1 MQPSPY
7 TPGQVAREVV
17 GRAEQL
23 AEIGERLMYMTELG
37 RLIGRIRVDTGPR
50 GVGKTS
56 LLREVQRA
64 AEARGVVTVWV
75 TAGGEEP
82 LTAAIATQIRA
93 RTAGWKKKSRGRL
106 LRAIDQVS
114 ITAGV
119 PGVAQLGATVKPAQS
134 AEGASPEPSFKE
146 LIVETVKAARDE
158 GHRGLVLLIDEVQDA
173 DRQGLRTLAVTWQD
187 LQAEAD
193 ALPAGVF
200 AAGLPQTPEIIS
212 AAATFSERFAY
223 RTLHRLGPDASRVAL
238 VKPAGQVGVD
248 WAPDALEAVIAQTN
262 GYPHTLQLYADAA
275 WARAGYPD
283 PGGQIGMPDV
293 EHAAR
298 QVAED
303 MDALFRARWNNA
315 TPVQRRFMTAMAR
328 SLTDDRVS
336 SRSDIAAVMGRD
348 SRAISA
354 ARAGLIDKGLIAVAG
369 HGLLEF
375 SIPGFAEFVHA
386 QEG

>member
-23 AEIGERLMYMTELG
+23 AEIGERLMYMAELG

-56 LLREVQRA
+56 LLREVQRE
-64 AEARGVVTVWV
+64 AEARGVATVWV
-75 TAGGEEP
+75 TAGGDEP
-82 LTAAIATQIRA
+82 LVAAVATQIRA
-93 RTAGWKKKSRGRL
+93 RATGWRKKSRGRL
-106 LRAIDQVS
+106 VRAIDQLSV
-114 ITAGV
+114 TAGV
-119 PGVAQLGATVKPAQS
+119 PGVAQVGATIKPVQ
-134 AEGASPEPSFKE
+134 GAAEPSFKE
-146 LIVETVKAARDE
+146 LIIETATAVREE

-173 DRQGLRTLAVTWQD
+173 DRLSLRTLAVSWQD
-187 LQAEAD
+187 LQAEAGT
-193 ALPAGVF
+193 LPAGVF

-223 RTLHRLGPDASRVAL
+223 RTLHRLGPEASRVAL
-238 VKPAGQVGVD
+238 VKPAAAVGVD
-248 WAPDALEAVIAQTN
+248 WAEDALDAVVAQTH

-275 WARAGYPD
+275 WTRAGYPD
-283 PGGQIGMPDV
+283 PGGRIRMADV

-298 QVAED
+298 QVTED

-315 TPVQRRFMTAMAR
+315 TPVQQQFISAMAQ
-328 SLTDDRVS
+328 SLTDDRLAG
-336 SRSDIAAVMGRD
+336 RSDIAAIMGRD

-375 SIPGFAEFVHA
+375 TIPGFAKFVRE
-386 QEG
+386 QDD

>member
-64 AEARGVVTVWV
+64 AEARAVVTVWV

-283 PGGQIGMPDV
+283 PGGQIGMADV

-315 TPVQRRFMTAMAR
+315 TPVQRRFMTAMAQ

-336 SRSDIAAVMGRD
+336 SRSDIAAALGRD

>member
-23 AEIGERLMYMTELG
+23 AEIGERLMYMAELG

-56 LLREVQRA
+56 LLREVQRE

-75 TAGGEEP
+75 TAGGDEP
-82 LTAAIATQIRA
+82 LVAAIAAQIRG

-106 LRAIDQVS
+106 LRAVDQVS

-119 PGVAQLGATVKPAQS
+119 PGVAQVGATVKPSQS
-134 AEGASPEPSFKE
+134 TDGSTGEPSFKE
-146 LIVETVKAARDE
+146 LILETVKAAREE

-173 DRQGLRTLAVTWQD
+173 DRQGLRMLAVTWQD

-238 VKPAGQVGVD
+238 VRPAGQVGVD
-248 WAPDALEAVIAQTN
+248 WDPDALEAVIAQTN

-283 PGGQIGMPDV
+283 PGGRIRTSDV

-315 TPVQRRFMTAMAR
+315 TPVQRRFMSAMAQ
-328 SLTDDRVS
+328 SLTADQVA
-336 SRSDIAAVMGRD
+336 SRSDIATVMGRD

-386 QEG
+386 QDD

>member
-23 AEIGERLMYMTELG
+23 AEIGERLMYMAELG

-56 LLREVQRA
+56 LLREVQRE

-75 TAGGEEP
+75 TAGGDEP
-82 LTAAIATQIRA
+82 LVAAIAAQIRG

-106 LRAIDQVS
+106 LRAVDQVS

-119 PGVAQLGATVKPAQS
+119 PGVAQVGATVKPSQS
-134 AEGASPEPSFKE
+134 TDGSAGEPSFKE
-146 LIVETVKAARDE
+146 LILETVKAAREE

-193 ALPAGVF
+193 TLPAGVF

-248 WAPDALEAVIAQTN
+248 WDPDALEAVIAQTN

-283 PGGQIGMPDV
+283 PGGRIRTSDV

-315 TPVQRRFMTAMAR
+315 TPVQRRFMSAMAQ
-328 SLTDDRVS
+328 SLTADRVA
-336 SRSDIAAVMGRD
+336 SRSDIATVMGRD

-386 QEG
+386 QDD

>member
-7 TPGQVAREVV
+7 TPGQVARDVV
-17 GRAEQL
+17 GRTEQL

-56 LLREVQRA
+56 LLREVQRD

-75 TAGGEEP
+75 TAGGDEP
-82 LTAAIATQIRA
+82 LASAIATQIRVRGA
-93 RTAGWKKKSRGRL
+93 AWKKKSRGRL
-106 LRAIDQVS
+106 LRAIDQVNF
-114 ITAGV
+114 TAGV
-119 PGVAQLGATVKPAQS
+119 PGVAQIGATVKPAQGGQ
-134 AEGASPEPSFKE
+134 AESSFKE
-146 LIVETVKAARDE
+146 LIVETVTAARGE
-158 GHRGLVLLIDEVQDA
+158 GHRGLVLLIDEIQDA
-173 DRQGLRTLAVTWQD
+173 DRAGLRTLAVTWQD
-187 LQAEAD
+187 LQAEAA

-223 RTLHRLGPDASRVAL
+223 RTLQRLGADASRVAL
-238 VKPAGQVGVD
+238 VKPAGEAGVG
-248 WAPDALEAVIAQTN
+248 WAPDALDAVIAQTS
-262 GYPHTLQLYADAA
+262 GYPYTLQLYADAA

-283 PGGQIGMPDV
+283 PGGQIRIADV

-315 TPVQRRFMTAMAR
+315 TPVQRRFLSAMAQTL
-328 SLTDDRVS
+328 SDDRS
-336 SRSDIAAVMGRD
+336 ASRADIAAAMGRD

-354 ARAGLIDKGLIAVAG
+354 ARAALIDKGLIAVAG

-375 SIPGFAEFVHA
+375 TIPGFAGFVRA
-386 QEG
+386 QEA

>member
-23 AEIGERLMYMTELG
+23 AEIGERLMYMAELG

-56 LLREVQRA
+56 LLREVQRE

-75 TAGGEEP
+75 TAGGDEP
-82 LTAAIATQIRA
+82 LVAAIAAQIRG

-106 LRAIDQVS
+106 LRAVDQVS

-119 PGVAQLGATVKPAQS
+119 PGVAQVGATVKSSQPTDGS
-134 AEGASPEPSFKE
+134 AGEPSFKE
-146 LIVETVKAARDE
+146 LILETVKAAREE

-248 WAPDALEAVIAQTN
+248 WDPDALEAVIAQTN

-283 PGGQIGMPDV
+283 PGGRIRTSDV

-315 TPVQRRFMTAMAR
+315 TPVQRRFMSAMAQ
-328 SLTDDRVS
+328 SLTADQVA
-336 SRSDIAAVMGRD
+336 SRSDIATVMGRD

-386 QEG
+386 QDD

>member
-1 MQPSPY
+1 MC
-7 TPGQVAREVV
+7 
-17 GRAEQL
+17 
-23 AEIGERLMYMTELG
+23 
-37 RLIGRIRVDTGPR
+37 R
-50 GVGKTS
+50 G
-56 LLREVQRA
+56 
-64 AEARGVVTVWV
+64 
-75 TAGGEEP
+75 
-82 LTAAIATQIRA
+82 
-93 RTAGWKKKSRGRL
+93 
-106 LRAIDQVS
+106 
-114 ITAGV
+114 
-119 PGVAQLGATVKPAQS
+119 GATRCDGQTGAVRR
-134 AEGASPEPSFKE
+134 GASPEPSFKE

-193 ALPAGVF
+193 ALPAGLF

-315 TPVQRRFMTAMAR
+315 TPVQRRFMTAMAQ

-336 SRSDIAAVMGRD
+336 SRSDIAAALGRD

-354 ARAGLIDKGLIAVAG
+354 ARAGLIDKGSSPWPATGCWSSASPVSRSSCTRRRAS
-369 HGLLEF
+369 HSADTPCSAFRTWETRQK
-375 SIPGFAEFVHA
+375 P
-386 QEG
+386 

>member
-23 AEIGERLMYMTELG
+23 AEIGERLMYMSELG

-56 LLREVQRA
+56 LLREVQRD

-75 TAGGEEP
+75 TAGGDEP
-82 LTAAIATQIRA
+82 LIQAIATQIRA
-93 RTAGWKKKSRGRL
+93 RVAGWKKKSRGRL
-106 LRAIDQVS
+106 LRAIEQVS

-119 PGVAQLGATVKPAQS
+119 PGVAQVGATVKPTAP
-134 AEGASPEPSFKE
+134 AASLAEPSFKE
-146 LIVETVKAARDE
+146 LIVETVRAARDE

-193 ALPAGVF
+193 ALPTGVF

-238 VKPAGQVGVD
+238 VKPAAEAGVGWD
-248 WAPDALEAVIAQTN
+248 QDALDAVIAQTN

-283 PGGQIGMPDV
+283 AGGQIRASDV

-298 QVAED
+298 LVAED

-315 TPVQRRFMTAMAR
+315 TPVQRLFMAAMAQ
-328 SLTDDRVS
+328 SLTDERLA
-336 SRSDIAAVMGRD
+336 SRADIAAVMGRD

-354 ARAGLIDKGLIAVAG
+354 ARAGLIDKGFIDVAG

-375 SIPGFAEFVHA
+375 TIPGFAEFVRA
-386 QEG
+386 QED

>member
-23 AEIGERLMYMTELG
+23 AEIGELLMYMAELG

-56 LLREVQRA
+56 LLREVQRE

-75 TAGGEEP
+75 TAGGDEP
-82 LTAAIATQIRA
+82 LVAAIAAQIRG

-106 LRAIDQVS
+106 LRAVDQVS

-119 PGVAQLGATVKPAQS
+119 PGVAQVGATVKSSQPTDGS
-134 AEGASPEPSFKE
+134 AGEPSFKE
-146 LIVETVKAARDE
+146 LILETVKAAREE

-248 WAPDALEAVIAQTN
+248 WDPDALEAVIAQTN

-283 PGGQIGMPDV
+283 PGGRIRTSDV

-315 TPVQRRFMTAMAR
+315 TPVQRRFMSAMAQ
-328 SLTDDRVS
+328 SLTADQVA
-336 SRSDIAAVMGRD
+336 SRSDIATVMGRD

-386 QEG
+386 QDD

>member
-193 ALPAGVF
+193 ALPAGLF

-223 RTLHRLGPDASRVAL
+223 RTLHRLSRRIAGG
-238 VKPAGQVGVD
+238 AGQARRPGRGGLGAGRARGSHRADERISAHAAALRGRRVGTRRVSGSGR
-248 WAPDALEAVIAQTN
+248 PDRDARCRARRPTGRRGYGRTLSRALEQRDPGAAALHDGDGAVIDRRSGVQ
-262 GYPHTLQLYADAA
+262 
-275 WARAGYPD
+275 
-283 PGGQIGMPDV
+283 
-293 EHAAR
+293 
-298 QVAED
+298 
-303 MDALFRARWNNA
+303 
-315 TPVQRRFMTAMAR
+315 PVRYRG
-328 SLTDDRVS
+328 RV
-336 SRSDIAAVMGRD
+336 G
-348 SRAISA
+348 
-354 ARAGLIDKGLIAVAG
+354 
-369 HGLLEF
+369 
-375 SIPGFAEFVHA
+375 P
-386 QEG
+386 

>member
-134 AEGASPEPSFKE
+134 AEGRCRSRPS
-146 LIVETVKAARDE
+146 R
-158 GHRGLVLLIDEVQDA
+158 
-173 DRQGLRTLAVTWQD
+173 
-187 LQAEAD
+187 
-193 ALPAGVF
+193 
-200 AAGLPQTPEIIS
+200 
-212 AAATFSERFAY
+212 
-223 RTLHRLGPDASRVAL
+223 
-238 VKPAGQVGVD
+238 
-248 WAPDALEAVIAQTN
+248 N
-262 GYPHTLQLYADAA
+262 
-275 WARAGYPD
+275 
-283 PGGQIGMPDV
+283 
-293 EHAAR
+293 
-298 QVAED
+298 
-303 MDALFRARWNNA
+303 
-315 TPVQRRFMTAMAR
+315 
-328 SLTDDRVS
+328 
-336 SRSDIAAVMGRD
+336 
-348 SRAISA
+348 
-354 ARAGLIDKGLIAVAG
+354 
-369 HGLLEF
+369 
-375 SIPGFAEFVHA
+375 
-386 QEG
+386 

>member
-23 AEIGERLMYMTELG
+23 AEIGERLMYMAELG

-56 LLREVQRA
+56 LLREVQRE

-75 TAGGEEP
+75 TAGGDEP
-82 LTAAIATQIRA
+82 LVAAIAAQIRG

-106 LRAIDQVS
+106 LRAVDQVS

-119 PGVAQLGATVKPAQS
+119 PGVAQVGATVKPSQPTDGS
-134 AEGASPEPSFKE
+134 AGEPSFKE
-146 LIVETVKAARDE
+146 LILETVKAAREE

-248 WAPDALEAVIAQTN
+248 WDPDALEAVIAQTN

-283 PGGQIGMPDV
+283 PGGRIRTSDV

-315 TPVQRRFMTAMAR
+315 TPVQRRFMSAMAQ
-328 SLTDDRVS
+328 SLTADRVA
-336 SRSDIAAVMGRD
+336 SRSDIATVMGRD

-375 SIPGFAEFVHA
+375 SIPGFVEFVQA
-386 QEG
+386 QDD

>member
-23 AEIGERLMYMTELG
+23 AEIGERLMYMAELG

-56 LLREVQRA
+56 LLREVQRD
-64 AEARGVVTVWV
+64 AEARGAATVWV
-75 TAGGEEP
+75 TAGGDEALVP
-82 LTAAIATQIRA
+82 AIATAIRA
-93 RTAGWKKKSRGRL
+93 RVAGWKKKSRGRL

-119 PGVAQLGATVKPAQS
+119 PGVAQVGATVKPTPDRGLS
-134 AEGASPEPSFKE
+134 SEPSFKE
-146 LIVETVKAARDE
+146 LIIETTRAALDE
-158 GHRGLVLLIDEVQDA
+158 GHRGLVLLLDEVQDA
-173 DRQGLRTLAVTWQD
+173 DRPGLRTLAVTWQD

-238 VKPAGQVGVD
+238 VKPAGEVGVT
-248 WAPDALEAVIAQTN
+248 WARDALDAVIAQTN

-275 WARAGYPD
+275 WARSGYPD
-283 PGGQIGMPDV
+283 PGGQIRISDV

-315 TPVQRRFMTAMAR
+315 TAVQRQFMAAMAQ
-328 SLTDDRVS
+328 SLTDDRLAT
-336 SRSDIAAVMGRD
+336 RSDIAAVMGRD

-375 SIPGFAEFVHA
+375 GIPGFAEFVRA
-386 QEG
+386 QDG

>member
-23 AEIGERLMYMTELG
+23 AEIGERLMYMAELG

-56 LLREVQRA
+56 LLREVQRE

-75 TAGGEEP
+75 TAGGDEP
-82 LTAAIATQIRA
+82 LVAAIAAQIRG
-93 RTAGWKKKSRGRL
+93 RTSGWKKKSRGRL
-106 LRAIDQVS
+106 LRAVDQVS

-119 PGVAQLGATVKPAQS
+119 PGVAQVGATVKPSQS
-134 AEGASPEPSFKE
+134 TDGSAGEPSFKE
-146 LIVETVKAARDE
+146 LILETVKAAREE

-193 ALPAGVF
+193 TLPAGVF

-248 WAPDALEAVIAQTN
+248 WDPDALEAVIAQTN

-283 PGGQIGMPDV
+283 PGGRIRTSDV

-315 TPVQRRFMTAMAR
+315 TPVQRRFMSAMAQ
-328 SLTDDRVS
+328 SLTADRVA
-336 SRSDIAAVMGRD
+336 SRSDIATVMGRD

-386 QEG
+386 QDD

>member
-23 AEIGERLMYMTELG
+23 AEIGERLMYMAELG

-56 LLREVQRA
+56 LLREVQRE

-75 TAGGEEP
+75 TAGGDEP
-82 LTAAIATQIRA
+82 LAAAIATQIRA

-119 PGVAQLGATVKPAQS
+119 PGVAQLGATVKPSQS
-134 AEGASPEPSFKE
+134 AAPAVSEPSFKE
-146 LIVETVKAARDE
+146 LIIETVTAARDE

-173 DRQGLRTLAVTWQD
+173 ERQGLRTLAVTWQD

-238 VKPAGQVGVD
+238 VKPASQVGVH
-248 WAPDALEAVIAQTN
+248 WAQDALEAVIAQTN

-283 PGGQIGMPDV
+283 PGGQIRIADV

-298 QVAED
+298 QVAAD

-315 TPVQRRFMTAMAR
+315 TPVQQRFMSAMAR
-328 SLTDDRVS
+328 ALTDDRVA

-354 ARAGLIDKGLIAVAG
+354 ARAGLIDKGFIAVAG

-375 SIPGFAEFVHA
+375 TIPGFAEFVRV
-386 QEG
+386 QED

>member
-17 GRAEQL
+17 GRTEQL
-23 AEIGERLMYMTELG
+23 AEIGERLIYMAELG

-64 AEARGVVTVWV
+64 AEARGVATVWV
-75 TAGGEEP
+75 TAGGDEP
-82 LTAAIATQIRA
+82 LAAAIAAQIRA
-93 RTAGWKKKSRGRL
+93 RVAGWKKKSRGRL
-106 LRAIDQVS
+106 LRAIDQVT

-119 PGVAQLGATVKPAQS
+119 PGVAQVGATVKPSQS
-134 AEGASPEPSFKE
+134 APASPEPSFKE
-146 LIVETVKAARDE
+146 LIIETVTGARDE

-173 DRQGLRTLAVTWQD
+173 DRAGLRTLAVTWQD

-223 RTLHRLGPDASRVAL
+223 RTLRRLGPDAARVAL
-238 VKPAGQVGVD
+238 VKPAGEAGVT
-248 WAPDALEAVIAQTN
+248 WAQDALDAVIAQTS

-283 PGGQIGMPDV
+283 PGGRIQLSDV
-293 EHAAR
+293 EHATR

-315 TPVQRRFMTAMAR
+315 TPVQRRFMSAMAQ
-328 SLTDDRVS
+328 SLTDDRWA

-354 ARAGLIDKGLIAVAG
+354 ARAGLIDRGFIAVAG

-375 SIPGFAEFVHA
+375 TVPGFTEFVRA
-386 QEG
+386 QED

>member
-1 MQPSPY
+1 M
-7 TPGQVAREVV
+7 
-17 GRAEQL
+17 
-23 AEIGERLMYMTELG
+23 
-37 RLIGRIRVDTGPR
+37 
-50 GVGKTS
+50 
-56 LLREVQRA
+56 
-64 AEARGVVTVWV
+64 
-75 TAGGEEP
+75 
-82 LTAAIATQIRA
+82 
-93 RTAGWKKKSRGRL
+93 
-106 LRAIDQVS
+106 
-114 ITAGV
+114 
-119 PGVAQLGATVKPAQS
+119 AQLGATVKPAQS
-134 AEGASPEPSFKE
+134 AEGALPEPSFKE
-146 LIVETVKAARDE
+146 LIIETVKAARDE

>member
-23 AEIGERLMYMTELG
+23 AEIGERLMYMAELG

-56 LLREVQRA
+56 LLREVQRE

-75 TAGGEEP
+75 TAGGDEP
-82 LTAAIATQIRA
+82 LAAAIATQIRA

-119 PGVAQLGATVKPAQS
+119 PGVAQLGATVKPSQS
-134 AEGASPEPSFKE
+134 APPAVSEPSFKE
-146 LIVETVKAARDE
+146 LIVETVTAARDE

-238 VKPAGQVGVD
+238 VKPASQVGVH
-248 WAPDALEAVIAQTN
+248 WAQDALEAVIAQTN

-275 WARAGYPD
+275 WARASYPD
-283 PGGQIGMPDV
+283 PGGQIRIADV

-298 QVAED
+298 QVAAD

-315 TPVQRRFMTAMAR
+315 TPVQRRFMSAMAR
-328 SLTDDRVS
+328 ALTDDRVA

-354 ARAGLIDKGLIAVAG
+354 ARASLIDKGFIAVAG

-375 SIPGFAEFVHA
+375 TIPGFTEFVRT
-386 QEG
+386 QED

>member
-23 AEIGERLMYMTELG
+23 AEIGERLMYMAELG

-56 LLREVQRA
+56 LLREVQRE

-75 TAGGEEP
+75 TAGGDEP
-82 LTAAIATQIRA
+82 LAAAIATQIRV

-119 PGVAQLGATVKPAQS
+119 PGVAQLGATVKPSQS
-134 AEGASPEPSFKE
+134 AAPAVSEPSFKE
-146 LIVETVKAARDE
+146 LIVETVTAARDE

-238 VKPAGQVGVD
+238 VKPAGQVGVH
-248 WAPDALEAVIAQTN
+248 WAQDALEAVIAQTN

-283 PGGQIGMPDV
+283 PGGQIRIADV
-293 EHAAR
+293 EHASR
-298 QVAED
+298 QVTAD

-315 TPVQRRFMTAMAR
+315 TPVQRRFMSAMAR
-328 SLTDDRVS
+328 ALTDDRVA

-354 ARAGLIDKGLIAVAG
+354 ARAGLIDKGFIAVAG

-375 SIPGFAEFVHA
+375 TIPGFAEFVGL
-386 QEG
+386 QED

>member
-23 AEIGERLMYMTELG
+23 AEIGERLMYMAELG
-37 RLIGRIRVDTGPR
+37 RLVGRIRVDTGPR

-56 LLREVQRA
+56 LLREVQRE
-64 AEARGVVTVWV
+64 AEARGVVTVWA
-75 TAGGEEP
+75 TAGGDEP
-82 LTAAIATQIRA
+82 LIPAIATQIRA
-93 RTAGWKKKSRGRL
+93 RVTGWKKKSRGPL

-119 PGVAQLGATVKPAQS
+119 PGVAQVGATVKPAQ
-134 AEGASPEPSFKE
+134 GTVTEPSFKE
-146 LIVETVKAARDE
+146 LIIETARAARDE

-193 ALPAGVF
+193 ALPAAVF

-223 RTLHRLGPDASRVAL
+223 RTLRRLGPDASRVAL
-238 VKPAGQVGVD
+238 VKPAGEVGVA
-248 WAPDALEAVIAQTN
+248 WAEDALDAVIAQTN

-283 PGGQIGMPDV
+283 PGGQIRMSDV

-298 QVAED
+298 RVAED

-315 TPVQRRFMTAMAR
+315 TPVQRRFMAAMAQ
-328 SLTDDRVS
+328 SLTDDRVA
-336 SRSDIAAVMGRD
+336 SRSDIAAALGRD
-348 SRAISA
+348 SRALSA
-354 ARAGLIDKGLIAVAG
+354 ARASLIDRGFIAVVG
-369 HGLLEF
+369 HGVLEF
-375 SIPGFAEFVHA
+375 TIPGFAEFVRA

>member
-23 AEIGERLMYMTELG
+23 AEIGERLMYMAELG

-56 LLREVQRA
+56 LLREVQRE

-75 TAGGEEP
+75 TAGGDEP
-82 LTAAIATQIRA
+82 LAAAIATQIRA

-119 PGVAQLGATVKPAQS
+119 PGVAQLGATVKPSQS
-134 AEGASPEPSFKE
+134 AAPAVSEPSFKE
-146 LIVETVKAARDE
+146 LIIETVTAARDE

-238 VKPAGQVGVD
+238 VKPASQVGVH
-248 WAPDALEAVIAQTN
+248 WAQDALEAVIAQTN

-283 PGGQIGMPDV
+283 PGGQIRIADV

-298 QVAED
+298 QVAAD

-315 TPVQRRFMTAMAR
+315 TPVQRRFMSAMAR
-328 SLTDDRVS
+328 ALTDDRVA

-354 ARAGLIDKGLIAVAG
+354 ARAGLIDKGFIAVAG

-375 SIPGFAEFVHA
+375 TIPGFAEFVRV
-386 QEG
+386 QED

>member
-23 AEIGERLMYMTELG
+23 AEIGERLMYMAELG

-56 LLREVQRA
+56 LLREVQRE
-64 AEARGVVTVWV
+64 AEARGAVTVWV
-75 TAGGEEP
+75 TAGGDEP
-82 LTAAIATQIRA
+82 LAAAIATQIRA

-119 PGVAQLGATVKPAQS
+119 PGVAQLGATVKPSQS
-134 AEGASPEPSFKE
+134 AVPAVTEPSFKE
-146 LIVETVKAARDE
+146 LIIETVTAARDE
-158 GHRGLVLLIDEVQDA
+158 GHPGLVLLIDEVQDA

-238 VKPAGQVGVD
+238 VKPAGQVGVR
-248 WAPDALEAVIAQTN
+248 WAQDALEAVIAQTN

-283 PGGQIGMPDV
+283 PGGQIRIADV

-298 QVAED
+298 QVAAD

-315 TPVQRRFMTAMAR
+315 TPVQRRFMSAMAR
-328 SLTDDRVS
+328 ALTDDRVA

-354 ARAGLIDKGLIAVAG
+354 ARASLIDKGFIAVVG

-375 SIPGFAEFVHA
+375 TIPGFAEFVRT
-386 QEG
+386 QED

>member
-23 AEIGERLMYMTELG
+23 AEIGERLMYMAELG

-56 LLREVQRA
+56 LLREVQRE

-75 TAGGEEP
+75 TAGGDEP
-82 LTAAIATQIRA
+82 LAAAIATQIRA

-119 PGVAQLGATVKPAQS
+119 PGVAQLGATVKPSQS
-134 AEGASPEPSFKE
+134 APPAVSEPSFKE
-146 LIVETVKAARDE
+146 LIVETVTAARDE

-238 VKPAGQVGVD
+238 VKPASQVGVH
-248 WAPDALEAVIAQTN
+248 WAQDALEAVIAQTN

-283 PGGQIGMPDV
+283 PGGQIRIADV

-298 QVAED
+298 QVAAD

-315 TPVQRRFMTAMAR
+315 TPVQRRFMSAMAR
-328 SLTDDRVS
+328 ALTDDRVA

-354 ARAGLIDKGLIAVAG
+354 ARASLIDKGFIAVAG

-375 SIPGFAEFVHA
+375 TIPGFTEFVRT
-386 QEG
+386 QED

>member
-17 GRAEQL
+17 DRAEQL

-119 PGVAQLGATVKPAQS
+119 PGWRNSVRRS
-134 AEGASPEPSFKE
+134 NRRSPPRGRHRSHPS
-146 LIVETVKAARDE
+146 R
-158 GHRGLVLLIDEVQDA
+158 
-173 DRQGLRTLAVTWQD
+173 
-187 LQAEAD
+187 
-193 ALPAGVF
+193 
-200 AAGLPQTPEIIS
+200 
-212 AAATFSERFAY
+212 
-223 RTLHRLGPDASRVAL
+223 
-238 VKPAGQVGVD
+238 
-248 WAPDALEAVIAQTN
+248 N
-262 GYPHTLQLYADAA
+262 
-275 WARAGYPD
+275 
-283 PGGQIGMPDV
+283 
-293 EHAAR
+293 
-298 QVAED
+298 
-303 MDALFRARWNNA
+303 
-315 TPVQRRFMTAMAR
+315 
-328 SLTDDRVS
+328 
-336 SRSDIAAVMGRD
+336 
-348 SRAISA
+348 
-354 ARAGLIDKGLIAVAG
+354 
-369 HGLLEF
+369 
-375 SIPGFAEFVHA
+375 
-386 QEG
+386 

>member
-23 AEIGERLMYMTELG
+23 AEIGERLMYMAELG

-56 LLREVQRA
+56 LLREVQRE

-75 TAGGEEP
+75 TAGGDEP
-82 LTAAIATQIRA
+82 LAAAIATAIRA
-93 RTAGWKKKSRGRL
+93 RVTAWKKKSRGRL
-106 LRAIDQVS
+106 LRAVDQVS

-119 PGVAQLGATVKPAQS
+119 PGVAQVGATVKPSQGTQAALS
-134 AEGASPEPSFKE
+134 ESSFKE
-146 LIVETVKAARDE
+146 LIIETATAARDE

-173 DRQGLRTLAVTWQD
+173 DRAGLRTLAVTWQD

-193 ALPAGVF
+193 TLPAGVF

-238 VKPAGQVGVD
+238 VKPAGAVGVE
-248 WAPDALEAVIAQTN
+248 WAQDALDAVIAQTS

-283 PGGQIGMPDV
+283 PGGRIRMSDV

-303 MDALFRARWNNA
+303 MDSLFRARWNNA
-315 TPVQRRFMTAMAR
+315 TPVQRQFMSAMAQ
-328 SLTDDRVS
+328 SLTDDRWA

-354 ARAGLIDKGLIAVAG
+354 ARAGLIDKGLIGVAG

-375 SIPGFAEFVHA
+375 TIPGFAEFVRA
-386 QEG
+386 QED